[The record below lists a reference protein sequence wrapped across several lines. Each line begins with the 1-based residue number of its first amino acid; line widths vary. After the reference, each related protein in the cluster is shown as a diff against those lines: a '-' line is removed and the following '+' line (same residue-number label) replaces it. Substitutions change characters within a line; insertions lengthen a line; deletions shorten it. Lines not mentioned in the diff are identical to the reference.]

1 MKFSRHPTNRPHL
14 SATVFQVHL
23 LPLQIWNRQWSVVV
37 VRPDSSRVLQET
49 TSNNGLPLPL
59 PLLFLTSRN
68 EGSGEVVS
76 QTSAI
81 TFRLS
86 AARCNSHETQLPLCA
101 MRKPNSAINSVEA
114 GRERRIERG
123 QGSFRAFSRFF
134 SRRTQQA
141 RHELKGG
148 LRPSRRPLSPR
159 VFCSI
164 FFSPPN
170 SNFAAPSPSSL
181 SPLYG
186 VKNESS
192 LRRPATTEKKE
203 EGKKGREMCPIRE
216 VHTRTSFG
224 RGEPEREQRAP
235 RSHVAR
241 ATLPPNAKPQSFSA
255 DSPQCIAIAKM
266 LFTLSDRATAV
277 PPAAPLTRPP
287 SSHPHSA

>member
-1 MKFSRHPTNRPHL
+1 M
-14 SATVFQVHL
+14 
-23 LPLQIWNRQWSVVV
+23 
-37 VRPDSSRVLQET
+37 
-49 TSNNGLPLPL
+49 
-59 PLLFLTSRN
+59 
-68 EGSGEVVS
+68 VS

-203 EGKKGREMCPIRE
+203 GKKGREMCPIRE
-216 VHTRTSFG
+216 VHTRTSLC
-224 RGEPEREQRAP
+224 RGEPERE
-235 RSHVAR
+235 
-241 ATLPPNAKPQSFSA
+241 
-255 DSPQCIAIAKM
+255 
-266 LFTLSDRATAV
+266 
-277 PPAAPLTRPP
+277 
-287 SSHPHSA
+287 

>member
-1 MKFSRHPTNRPHL
+1 MKFSRHPTDRTSVRRFFKFIYCRCKFGTANGQWRSSGRIPPEFYRRPPPIMGFL
-14 SATVFQVHL
+14 S
-23 LPLQIWNRQWSVVV
+23 PS
-37 VRPDSSRVLQET
+37 P
-49 TSNNGLPLPL
+49 
-59 PLLFLTSRN
+59 FLTSRN

-164 FFSPPN
+164 FFRLRTRILRPLLPP
-170 SNFAAPSPSSL
+170 P
-181 SPLYG
+181 
-186 VKNESS
+186 S
-192 LRRPATTEKKE
+192 LRFMA
-203 EGKKGREMCPIRE
+203 
-216 VHTRTSFG
+216 
-224 RGEPEREQRAP
+224 
-235 RSHVAR
+235 
-241 ATLPPNAKPQSFSA
+241 
-255 DSPQCIAIAKM
+255 
-266 LFTLSDRATAV
+266 
-277 PPAAPLTRPP
+277 
-287 SSHPHSA
+287 